1 VKRHLDRFEP
11 EFVLFQCGADGSRD
25 DPPAHLKY
33 TPALHAHAAKS
44 LRRVAD
50 RFSKRKLMAFGGG
63 GYDRDS
69 PAQARIAV
77 LREFIA

>member
-33 TPALHAHAAKS
+33 TPVLHAHASKS

-50 RFSKRKLMAFGGG
+50 RSSKGKLMAFGGG
-63 GYDRDS
+63 GYDRNS
-69 PAQARIAV
+69 LEQARITV